1 MASFYGYQK
10 MATAAIYL
18 AHLNPVTKA
27 HEQIISTLLGDYRV
41 YVFPVRFV
49 QDGKEV
55 NTKSFPFS
63 YEVRKQMVE
72 SVFDD
77 KVKVLP
83 DYAFF
88 APFGKYMP
96 PLLSSKSWDL
106 RNQIVSHVEESN
118 FVSYTGDNAER
129 LMLKIYRLNPIK
141 ADRLDIS
148 ATSVK
153 EMLYA
158 EALGQKGQDGWRSM
172 VPEPVAK
179 IIEANWDAVDKF
191 AKSEDAT
198 TRVMGMKFP
207 KQGYK

>member
-1 MASFYGYQK
+1 

-27 HEQIISTLLGDYRV
+27 HEEIISNLLRDYKV

-63 YEVRKQMVE
+63 FEIRKQMVE
-72 SVFDD
+72 SVFGDR
-77 KVKVLP
+77 VAVLP
-83 DYAFF
+83 DYTFY
-88 APFGKYMP
+88 APFSKYMP
-96 PLLSSKSWDL
+96 PLLSSKSWEL
-106 RNQIVSHVEESN
+106 RHQIVSHVEESE
-118 FVSYTGDNAER
+118 FVSYTGDKAER
-129 LMLKIYRLNPIK
+129 LMLKIYCLNPIK
-141 ADRLDIS
+141 AERLDIS

-158 EALGQKGQDGWRSM
+158 EALGQKERDGWRRM

-179 IIEANWDAVDKF
+179 IIEANWDIVAKF

-198 TRVMGMKFP
+198 ARVMGMKFP

>member
-1 MASFYGYQK
+1 

-27 HEQIISTLLGDYRV
+27 HEEIISALRDYKV

-49 QDGKEV
+49 QDGEEV

-72 SVFDD
+72 SVFGDR
-77 KVKVLP
+77 VKVLS
-83 DYAFF
+83 DYTFYSPF
-88 APFGKYMP
+88 AKYMP
-96 PLLSSKSWDL
+96 PVLSSKSWEL
-106 RNQIVSHVEESN
+106 RNQIMSHIEERD
-118 FVSYTGDNAER
+118 FVSYTGDKVER
-129 LMLKIYRLNPIK
+129 LMLKIYKLNPIK

-148 ATSVK
+148 ASSVK

-158 EALGQKGQDGWRSM
+158 EALGQKEQDGWRSM
-172 VPEPVAK
+172 VPESVAR
-179 IIEANWDAVDKF
+179 IIEENWATLEKF
-191 AKSEDAT
+191 ARLEDAT

>member
-1 MASFYGYQK
+1 

-27 HEQIISTLLGDYRV
+27 HEEIIIRLLGDYKV
-41 YVFPVRFV
+41 YVFPVRFM
-49 QDGKEV
+49 QGGKEV

-63 YEVRKQMVE
+63 YEVRKQMAE
-72 SVFDD
+72 SVFGDR
-77 KVKVLP
+77 VKVLP
-83 DYAFF
+83 DYTFF
-88 APFGKYMP
+88 APFAKYMP
-96 PLLSSKSWDL
+96 PLLSSKSWEL
-106 RNQIVSHVEESN
+106 RNQIVSHIEESSY
-118 FVSYTGDNAER
+118 VSYTGDKAER
-129 LMLKIYRLNPIK
+129 LMLKIYKLNPIK

-148 ATSVK
+148 ASSVK

-172 VPEPVAK
+172 VPEPVAG
-179 IIEANWDAVDKF
+179 IIEANWDTVEKF

-198 TRVMGMKFP
+198 ARVMGMKFP